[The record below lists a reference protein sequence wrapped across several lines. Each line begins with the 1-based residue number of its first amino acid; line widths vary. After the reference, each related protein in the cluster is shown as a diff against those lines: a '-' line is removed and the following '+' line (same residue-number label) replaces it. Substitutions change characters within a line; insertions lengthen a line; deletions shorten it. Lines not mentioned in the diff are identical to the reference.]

1 MSSMESN
8 SKAYPPMSAPI
19 DRVDV
24 ISLAIA
30 QLATAQSYIAAV
42 EEGDLS
48 DSEIEQMEDG
58 ARACIQQASQYTAIA
73 HRGKRLLIIEMGL
86 PDLEREEC

>member
-1 MSSMESN
+1 MSGMESS
-8 SKAYPPMSAPI
+8 SKAYPPMSATI

-30 QLATAQSYIAAV
+30 QLATAQSYIAAI
-42 EEGDLS
+42 EEGELS
-48 DSEIEQMEDG
+48 DSKIEQFEEQAKG
-58 ARACIQQASQYTAIA
+58 CIQQASQYTAIA

-86 PDLEREEC
+86 PDLEQEEC